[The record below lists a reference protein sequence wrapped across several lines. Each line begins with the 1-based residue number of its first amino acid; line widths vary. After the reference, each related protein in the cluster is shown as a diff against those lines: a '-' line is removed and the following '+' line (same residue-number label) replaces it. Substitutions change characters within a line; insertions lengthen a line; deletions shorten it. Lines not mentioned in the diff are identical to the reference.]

1 MIVEFIDDARG
12 EFGVAPICD
21 ALQVAPSTY
30 YSAKSRP
37 LSDRAVRDG
46 VMMPILLALW
56 KANYSVYG
64 ARKLWIAA
72 RNAGHEIGR
81 DQVARLMR
89 ELGIWGVKRSRRVRT
104 TRRDDTAERSP
115 DLVNRE
121 FTAERPNALWV
132 TDLTYV
138 PTWSGVAYVC
148 FIVDAFSRKIVGWR
162 VAGHMRTEM
171 VLDALEMARWSRGT
185 NLKGL
190 RCHSDAGSQ
199 FTSIRYGE
207 RLTELGALPSIG
219 SIGDSF
225 DNALAESTN
234 GLYKAE
240 LIRGPDQGP
249 WRTIED
255 VELATLGWVHW
266 FNSNRIHNY
275 LDDASPDQYE
285 AAYAATN
292 TNQPLVGIQ

>member
-1 MIVEFIDDARG
+1 MIVEFIDDNRD
-12 EFGVAPICD
+12 EFGVVPICD

-30 YSAKSRP
+30 YSAKTRP
-37 LSDRAVRDG
+37 LSDRAIRDA
-46 VMMPILLALW
+46 VIMPILLALW

-104 TRRDDTAERSP
+104 TRRDDTAARSP
-115 DLVNRE
+115 DLVERD
-121 FTAERPNALWV
+121 FTADRPNQLWV

-138 PTWSGVAYVC
+138 ATWSGVAYVC
-148 FIVDAFSRKIVGWR
+148 FIVDAFSRRIVGWR
-162 VAGHMRTEM
+162 VAGHMRTDM

-190 RCHSDAGSQ
+190 KCHSDAGSQ

-207 RLTELGALPSIG
+207 R
-219 SIGDSF
+219 
-225 DNALAESTN
+225 LAESTN

-266 FNSNRIHNY
+266 FNTDRIHSY
-275 LDDASPDQYE
+275 LDDTSPDQFE

-292 TNQPLVGIQ
+292 PDQPMVGIQ